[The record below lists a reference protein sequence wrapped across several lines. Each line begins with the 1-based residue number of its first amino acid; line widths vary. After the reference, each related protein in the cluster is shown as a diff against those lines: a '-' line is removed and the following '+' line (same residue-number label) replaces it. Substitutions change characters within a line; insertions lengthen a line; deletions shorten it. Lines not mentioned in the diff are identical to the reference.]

1 MVRVSKAD
9 KQSTTPAPVD
19 NVVVVVD
26 KKPRVS
32 KKPVEVTA
40 SSSNSTS
47 TSNVVSTVETTPVAP
62 VEVVDSSVSTRI
74 NEFSAKLQ
82 QMASLFASIK
92 GDFKNLE
99 KSVSRELK
107 NAQKSSSRRSKS
119 SGNRQPSGFVK
130 PTKISDE
137 LAKFLGKASG
147 VEMAR
152 TAVSKEINAYIREKG
167 LQDASNGRKINADAS
182 LSKLLNLKKEDELT
196 YFNLQRYMKHHFI
209 KAPVVVPEVVAPI
222 A

>member
-9 KQSTTPAPVD
+9 KQSTTPAPVE
-19 NVVVVVD
+19 NVVVSTE
-26 KKPRVS
+26 KKPRPS
-32 KKPVEVTA
+32 KKAAAPEVSVTPVVEA
-40 SSSNSTS
+40 A
-47 TSNVVSTVETTPVAP
+47 TVESVSAP
-62 VEVVDSSVSTRI
+62 VVVDSVVESSVATRI

-82 QMASLFASIK
+82 QVASLFASIK

-99 KSVSRELK
+99 KAVSRELK
-107 NAQKSSSRRSKS
+107 SAQKSSKRSKS

-137 LAKFLGKASG
+137 LATFLGKESG

-152 TAVSKEINAYIREKG
+152 TSVSKEINAYIREKG
-167 LQDASNGRKINADAS
+167 LQDASNGRKINPDAS
-182 LSKLLNLKKEDELT
+182 LTKLLNLQKEDELT

-209 KAPVVVPEVVAPI
+209 KAVPVDAAVVAV
-222 A
+222 

>member
-9 KQSTTPAPVD
+9 KKSATPAPVE
-19 NVVVVVD
+19 NVVVVAE
-26 KKPRVS
+26 KKPRAP
-32 KKPVEVTA
+32 KKATEVAAAPVVA
-40 SSSNSTS
+40 S
-47 TSNVVSTVETTPVAP
+47 TPVVDASAP
-62 VEVVDSSVSTRI
+62 VDAAADSSVATRI

-99 KSVSRELK
+99 KAVSRELK
-107 NAQKSSSRRSKS
+107 NAQKSSKRSKS

-167 LQDASNGRKINADAS
+167 LQDASNGRKINPDAS
-182 LSKLLNLKKEDELT
+182 LTKLLNLKKEDELT

-209 KAPVVVPEVVAPI
+209 KTPPVVALDAP
-222 A
+222 AAAPATA

>member
-9 KQSTTPAPVD
+9 KQSTTPAPID

-32 KKPVEVTA
+32 KKSVEVI
-40 SSSNSTS
+40 TS
-47 TSNVVSTVETTPVAP
+47 PSNVVTTSETTSAATTVVPVP

-82 QMASLFASIK
+82 QLASLFASIK

-137 LAKFLGKASG
+137 LAKFLGKDSG

-152 TAVSKEINAYIREKG
+152 TSVSREINAYIREKG

-182 LSKLLNLKKEDELT
+182 LTKLLNLKKEDELT

-209 KAPVVVPEVVAPI
+209 KAPVAVPEVI
-222 A
+222 ATTA